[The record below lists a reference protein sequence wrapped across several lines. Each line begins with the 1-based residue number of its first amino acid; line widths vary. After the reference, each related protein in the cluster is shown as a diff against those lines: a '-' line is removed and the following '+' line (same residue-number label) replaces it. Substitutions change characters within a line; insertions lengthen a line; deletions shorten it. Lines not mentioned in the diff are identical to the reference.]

1 MLTWWGCIIGDRYL
15 DKINYTDRTLI
26 KQLELV

>member
-1 MLTWWGCIIGDRYL
+1 MFIGWGCFIADRYL